1 MDGATQL
8 RALPEGLALRVAVED
23 FYARYVEIAN
33 DPLRLEDWPEL
44 FTEDGQYRVLP
55 QENWQ
60 QGWPLALVRAES
72 RGMLKDRV
80 AAAQGINTYTPRVMR
95 HLVSN
100 VRCDRAGSGR
110 IETKANF
117 AVFETM
123 IDEPSRVFATGV
135 YRDRLIEDTDGL
147 LRLQEH
153 VVVLDNDLVPNS
165 IVYPL

>member
-1 MDGATQL
+1 MDGSTQL
-8 RALPEGLALRVAVED
+8 AGLSADLALRVAVED
-23 FYARYVEIAN
+23 FYTRYVEAV
-33 DPLRLEDWPEL
+33 DAADRLETWPEL
-44 FTEDGQYRVLP
+44 FVDDGQYRVVP

-80 AAAQGINTYTPRVMR
+80 AATRGINTYTPRTMR

-100 VRCDRAGSGR
+100 IRCTRRGDGDIDVRAH
-110 IETKANF
+110 F
-117 AVFETM
+117 LVVETM
-123 IDEPSRVFATGV
+123 IDEPSRIFASGL
-135 YRDRLIEDTDGL
+135 YIDRLAEEGDGR
-147 LRLQEH
+147 LRLREH

>member
-1 MDGATQL
+1 MDPATQL
-8 RALPEGLALRVAVED
+8 RALPDDLALRIAVED
-23 FYARYVEIAN
+23 FYARYVEIAD
-33 DPLRLEDWPEL
+33 DPQRLEVWPDL

-80 AAAQGINTYTPRVMR
+80 SAAQGINTYTPRVMR

-100 VRCDRAGSGR
+100 IRCSGGSEGE
-110 IETKANF
+110 IETKACF

-123 IDEPSRVFATGV
+123 IDEPSRVFATGL
-135 YRDRLIEDTDGL
+135 YRDRLVEETDGV
-147 LRLQEH
+147 LRLREH
-153 VVVLDNDLVPNS
+153 IVVLDNDLVPNS